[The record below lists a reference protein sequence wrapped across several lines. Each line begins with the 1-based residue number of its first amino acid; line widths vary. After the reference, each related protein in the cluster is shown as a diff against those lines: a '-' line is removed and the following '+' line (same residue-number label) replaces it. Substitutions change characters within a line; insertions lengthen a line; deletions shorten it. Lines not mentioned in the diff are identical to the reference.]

1 MSVEADGSISGPPPA
16 DEGTTRIYLSGPRA
30 AEVAALPFDGVEAI
44 VVGNEIGLASAVKMS
59 TASVYKGSVALL
71 AQALRS
77 AEHYGVLAHVLG
89 DLDELAAGAGR
100 RIARAAAKAER
111 YIGAMHEIS
120 AAQEAAGLDPALFEA
135 MAKVYAEIAST
146 PLGQAAPEEAA
157 SDLADVLARLR

>member
-30 AEVAALPFDGVEAI
+30 AAVAALPFDGVEAI

-77 AEHYGVLAHVLG
+77 AEHYGVLAH